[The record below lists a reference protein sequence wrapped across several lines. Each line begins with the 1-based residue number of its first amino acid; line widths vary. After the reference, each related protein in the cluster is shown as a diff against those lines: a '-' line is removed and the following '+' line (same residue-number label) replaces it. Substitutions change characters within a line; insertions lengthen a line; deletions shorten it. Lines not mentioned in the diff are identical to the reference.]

1 MEIKVPG
8 VGYPLPIVLDNYK
21 YIRLIQFVE
30 QTPASF
36 FGKVCRT
43 AIDLRIPTRYL
54 LCALLGHQEESL
66 TIFIRGDQQINQ
78 IDILRGLFVGWLKI
92 FSDPEMTPC
101 KDGSMWDFPE
111 PRASIAWDQHGI
123 TSCEFRSELIRTP
136 GHFALHVSRFER
148 CSNVFQLDFK
158 PSSCFLQDIFRCNRR
173 PPVCLYVGRRL

>member
-8 VGYPLPIVLDNYK
+8 VGYPLPIVLDNWK

-30 QTPASF
+30 QKPASF

-43 AIDLRIPTRYL
+43 AIDLRSPTRYL
-54 LCALLGHQEESL
+54 LCALLGHQRESL
-66 TIFIRGDQQINQ
+66 NICIHDDQQINQ

-101 KDGSMWDFPE
+101 RDGSLWDFPE
-111 PRASIAWDQHGI
+111 PSSSIVWDQHGLS
-123 TSCEFRSELIRTP
+123 SCEFRSDLILTP
-136 GHFALHVSRFER
+136 GHFALHVRRFER

-158 PSSCFLQDIFRCNRR
+158 PSRCFLQDIFLDNRR
-173 PPVCLYVGRRL
+173 PQISLKSGRRL